1 MFLEW
6 LNRHPQISCHRNR
19 LIHIFSWKKI
29 LYDTFFVHLKQREKR
44 KLRQM
49 QSIGEEM
56 RVPLTVM
63 DYNFSEIR
71 SLKPTTAECY
81 KKSLGV

>member
-19 LIHIFSWKKI
+19 LIRIFSWKKI

-56 RVPLTVM
+56 RVRVVGNYTNWEV
-63 DYNFSEIR
+63 
-71 SLKPTTAECY
+71 T
-81 KKSLGV
+81 KKYTHPQVILD